1 MMKRRLKRTLDNAL
15 FFIRHESASC
25 VILLGAAVIAM
36 ILANSGASE
45 GYMTLLSYTP
55 FPALR
60 AVHLDLSLLGWINDG
75 LMALFF
81 FLVGMEIKREM
92 LYGELNTPSAMMYP
106 VCAAL
111 GGMVVPA
118 APVQEDGGFPWRR
131 ILRLPLA
138 LWAV

>member
-60 AVHLDLSLLGWINDG
+60 AVHLDLSLWLDQRWLDG
-75 LMALFF
+75 LV
-81 FLVGMEIKREM
+81 FLSRGN
-92 LYGELNTPSAMMYP
+92 GN
-106 VCAAL
+106 
-111 GGMVVPA
+111 
-118 APVQEDGGFPWRR
+118 
-131 ILRLPLA
+131 
-138 LWAV
+138 